1 MLYTFCVCYV
11 LVHCSGVLP
20 NQKDIGTELFAGMD
34 DYINAPIGDGAAMIF
49 TVPPSNTDISSMAYM
64 CFGVVLWFGVLSCM
78 HVQFSYSPGQKVSV
92 TLLNEFYS

>member
-78 HVQFSYSPGQKVSV
+78 YSSATVLDKRFRSPC
-92 TLLNEFYS
+92 